1 VSLFERIR
9 SVFGGKPD
17 PDHPLSEEEREGVPQ
32 TAADEVSSLIDE
44 TAGVPSDPDAPSSP

>member
-9 SVFGGKPD
+9 GVFGGKPD
-17 PDHPLSEEEREGVPQ
+17 TDHPLSEEEREGVPQ

-44 TAGVPSDPDAPSSP
+44 TAGVPFDPDAPSSR